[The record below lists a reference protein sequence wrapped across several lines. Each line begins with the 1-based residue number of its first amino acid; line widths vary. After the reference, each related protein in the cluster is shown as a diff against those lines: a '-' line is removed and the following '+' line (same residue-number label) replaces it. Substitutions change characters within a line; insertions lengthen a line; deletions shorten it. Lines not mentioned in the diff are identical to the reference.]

1 MQTISV
7 KVDEDVYQELE
18 KRRGTETKSV
28 YYRKLIDA
36 YLNMGVYQELVAKK
50 ENSERVYAELKTEYD
65 KLLAVQEI
73 QKTEIGKYQDLQK
86 VYAELK
92 TVYDKLSA
100 EHGKML
106 AVQEVQIARIEEIER
121 SSGFYIQEVEAW
133 KRQAEK
139 ALYPSQ
145 EEQKAKPWWQFWKK

>member
-1 MQTISV
+1 MQTICV

-18 KRRGTETKSV
+18 KRRGIETKSV

-36 YLNMGVYQELVAKK
+36 YLNMGVYQDLQ
-50 ENSERVYAELKTEYD
+50 RVYAELKTEYD
-65 KLLAVQEI
+65 KLLAIQEI
-73 QKTEIGKYQDLQK
+73 QKADIEKYQDLQK

-92 TVYDKLSA
+92 TVYDNLSI
-100 EHGKML
+100 EHGKLL
-106 AVQEVQIARIEEIER
+106 AVQEVQIARIKELER

-145 EEQKAKPWWQFWKK
+145 EEQKEKPWWKFW

>member
-18 KRRGTETKSV
+18 KHRGTETKSV

-36 YLNMGVYQELVAKK
+36 YLNMGVYHELVAKK

-65 KLLAVQEI
+65 KMLAVQET
-73 QKTEIGKYQDLQK
+73 QKAEIGKYQDLQK
-86 VYAELK
+86 VYADLK
-92 TVYDKLSA
+92 TEYDELSTDRKVQKEKIEGLERA
-100 EHGKML
+100 NGFL
-106 AVQEVQIARIEEIER
+106 IQEVQD
-121 SSGFYIQEVEAW
+121 W

-145 EEQKAKPWWQFWKK
+145 EEQKVKPWWQFW